1 MSEVAGR
8 RVAALPPIPAV
19 LIAVV
24 SVQGGAALAK
34 GLFPA
39 IGAAGAAGLRLVLAS
54 AMLMAFFRP
63 PLSRYTRA
71 QWTAIVPY
79 GVALG
84 VMNLTYYLA
93 IARIPLGLA
102 VTLEFVGPFV
112 LAVVGSRKALD
123 FLWVLFAATGIVL
136 ITPWT
141 AKPGGLDPLGV
152 VLALT
157 AGGCW
162 ALYILMGGRLSRRV
176 PEGQGVAAGMV
187 VAMLTVLPFMLR
199 EGHLE
204 RLTPGLF
211 GAGLGV
217 ALLSSALPYT
227 LEMMALGQLSSRTF
241 GILMSLEPGVAT
253 VAGWVF
259 LREQLTPLQWL
270 AVALVSVASAG
281 ATLTAQR
288 PPPPVEA

>member
-1 MSEVAGR
+1 
-8 RVAALPPIPAV
+8 V
-19 LIAVV
+19 L
-24 SVQGGAALAK
+24 
-34 GLFPA
+34 
-39 IGAAGAAGLRLVLAS
+39 GAAGAAGLRLVLAS
-54 AMLMAFFRP
+54 AMLLAWFRP
-63 PLSRYTRA
+63 PLLRYTRS
-71 QWTAIVPY
+71 QWAAIVPY
-79 GVALG
+79 GLALG

-123 FLWVLFAATGIVL
+123 FLWVVFAATGIVL

-141 AKPGGLDPLGV
+141 PTPGGLDPLGV
-152 VLALT
+152 VLALS
-157 AGGCW
+157 AGACW
-162 ALYILMGGRLSRRV
+162 AIYILTGARVSRRV

-187 VAMLTVLPFMLR
+187 VAMLTVMPFMLK

-211 GAGLGV
+211 AAGLGV

-227 LEMMALGQLSSRTF
+227 LEMLALGQLSSKTF

-253 VAGWVF
+253 VVGWLF
-259 LREQLTPLQWL
+259 LREHLTPLQWL
-270 AVALVSVASAG
+270 AVALVSCASAG
-281 ATLTAQR
+281 ATLTAR
-288 PPPPVEA
+288 KPPPPVEA